1 MDYTVIAIIG
11 FLLLLVDWAA
21 FSVVCII
28 GSRPA
33 AQRNAWSG
41 IRIPSLMESD
51 EAWIA
56 GHKAALYH
64 VKMGSIALLPPAAI
78 AMLFVSEAPVL
89 IAGIQWVLAI
99 AALAWILVATS
110 AAARAAKGVSSA
122 SGRVS

>member
-1 MDYTVIAIIG
+1 MDYMVMAIIG

-33 AQRNAWSG
+33 ARRNSWSG

-51 EAWIA
+51 DAWIA

-64 VKMGSIALLPPAAI
+64 VRMGSIALLPPAVI
-78 AMLFVSEAPVL
+78 AMLFVGQAPLLV
-89 IAGIQWVLAI
+89 AGIQWVLAG
-99 AALAWILVATS
+99 AAIAWILVATG
-110 AAARAAKGVSSA
+110 AAGRAAKRVSSA

>member
-21 FSVVCII
+21 FSVVCIL
-28 GSRPA
+28 GSRPVA
-33 AQRNAWSG
+33 RRNAWSG

-56 GHKAALYH
+56 GHRAALYH
-64 VKMGSIALLPPAAI
+64 VRMGSIALLPPAVI
-78 AMLFVSEAPVL
+78 AMLFVSQAPVL

-99 AALAWILVATS
+99 AGLAWILVATG
-110 AAARAAKGVSSA
+110 AAAKAAKSVSP
-122 SGRVS
+122 SGRVG